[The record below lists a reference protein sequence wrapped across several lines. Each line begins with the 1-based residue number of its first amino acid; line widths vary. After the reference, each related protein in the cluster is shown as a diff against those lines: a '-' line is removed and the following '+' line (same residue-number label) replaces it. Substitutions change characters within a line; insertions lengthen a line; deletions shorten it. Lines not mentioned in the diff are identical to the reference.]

1 MTGVDPHAEA
11 MRAYYGRGEE
21 QARLEQ
27 GHGLLE
33 FERTIEILA
42 RHLPEPPARL
52 ADIGG
57 GPGRY
62 ALRLAEQGYEIEHRD
77 PIELHVEQL
86 KGALA
91 ETHLVRTAVGDARA
105 LALPDASVDA
115 VLLLG
120 PLYHLV
126 DRTDRVRALREA
138 RRVVKPGGVVFAA
151 AISRW
156 AVRLDGSLR
165 LRGYRNVPGFQR
177 MVTDSERSGWLPP
190 ISIDGFTATTHR
202 PDDLAAEVTD
212 AGLTLTDLLGVE
224 GPAGFFPDVDE
235 RMRDDDD
242 RRAVLDSARAL
253 ERVPEV
259 IGASPHLLAV
269 ATREAGPGGPV
280 PISRS

>member
-1 MTGVDPHAEA
+1 MNHVDPHAEA

-33 FERTIEILA
+33 FERTIEILS
-42 RHLPEPPARL
+42 RHLPDPPARL

-62 ALRLAEQGYEIEHRD
+62 ALWLAEHGYEVVHRD
-77 PIELHVEQL
+77 LIELHVEQL
-86 KGALA
+86 KGSL
-91 ETHLVRTAVGDARA
+91 TGRHRVSTAVGDARK
-105 LALPDASVDA
+105 LTMPDQSVDA

-120 PLYHLV
+120 PLYHLS
-126 DRTDRVRALREA
+126 DRWDRLTALREA
-138 RRVVKPGGVVFAA
+138 RRVVRRSGVVFAA

-165 LRGYRNVPGFQR
+165 LRGYRNDPRFEHFVIE
-177 MVTDSERSGWLPP
+177 SERSGSLPP
-190 ISIDGFTATTHR
+190 IKMDGFTAVTHR
-202 PDDLAAEVTD
+202 PDDLATEVTD
-212 AGLTLTDLLGVE
+212 AGLSLIDLVGVE

-235 RMRDDDD
+235 RMCDPED

-253 ERVPEV
+253 ERVPRSS
-259 IGASPHLLAV
+259 GRARTCSPSRR
-269 ATREAGPGGPV
+269 ATTRSPPRV
-280 PISRS
+280 SRS

>member
-1 MTGVDPHAEA
+1 MTGVDPDGRA
-11 MRAYYGRGEE
+11 MHAYYGRGEE
-21 QARLEQ
+21 QTRLEQ

-33 FERTIEILA
+33 FERTIEILS
-42 RHLPEPPARL
+42 RHLPDPPARL
-52 ADIGG
+52 ADVGG

-62 ALRLAEQGYEIEHRD
+62 ALWLAEHGYEIEHRD
-77 PIELHVEQL
+77 LIELHVEQL
-86 KGALA
+86 KGSLTG
-91 ETHLVRTAVGDARA
+91 EHRVSTAVGDARA
-105 LALPDASVDA
+105 LTLPDQSVEA

-120 PLYHLV
+120 PLYHLSKRE
-126 DRTDRVRALREA
+126 DRLTALREA
-138 RRVVKPGGVVFAA
+138 RRVVRPGGVVFAA

-165 LRGYRNVPGFQR
+165 LRGYRNDSGFER
-177 MVTDSERSGWLPP
+177 FVIESERSGRLPP
-190 ISIDGFTATTHR
+190 IRMDGFTAVTHR

-212 AGLTLTDLLGVE
+212 AGLRLSDMVGVE

-235 RMRDDDD
+235 RMHDDED

-269 ATREAGPGGPV
+269 ATRDDSRPAAGQP
-280 PISRS
+280 